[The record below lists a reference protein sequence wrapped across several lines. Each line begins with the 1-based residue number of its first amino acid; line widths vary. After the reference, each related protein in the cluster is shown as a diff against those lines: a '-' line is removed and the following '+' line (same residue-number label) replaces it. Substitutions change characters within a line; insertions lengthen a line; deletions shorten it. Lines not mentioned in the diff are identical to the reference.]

1 MFESCRAH
9 HNRPIIN
16 CIMINSL
23 VFEHS
28 IPVEVFTEAETMHI
42 KLLINGESCF
52 EKEYAGGVIHKDL
65 IHFDR
70 EYDNGS
76 KNKMSWHLSGTQEV
90 EEKYLKVSQI
100 SINGQSIDVYN
111 AEYFPEINTDWWQR
125 LDIQE
130 QEKYNDMIY
139 GNIGNTF
146 GWYGEVNYYYYSG
159 FDFRAKSLYKKDN
172 RDPEIL
178 LHKKNNWIFLDKDS
192 AKGHDR
198 IK

>member
-1 MFESCRAH
+1 
-9 HNRPIIN
+9 
-16 CIMINSL
+16 MINSL

-65 IHFDR
+65 INFDR

-100 SINGQSIDVYN
+100 SINGQ
-111 AEYFPEINTDWWQR
+111 
-125 LDIQE
+125 
-130 QEKYNDMIY
+130 
-139 GNIGNTF
+139 
-146 GWYGEVNYYYYSG
+146 
-159 FDFRAKSLYKKDN
+159 
-172 RDPEIL
+172 
-178 LHKKNNWIFLDKDS
+178 
-192 AKGHDR
+192 
-198 IK
+198 